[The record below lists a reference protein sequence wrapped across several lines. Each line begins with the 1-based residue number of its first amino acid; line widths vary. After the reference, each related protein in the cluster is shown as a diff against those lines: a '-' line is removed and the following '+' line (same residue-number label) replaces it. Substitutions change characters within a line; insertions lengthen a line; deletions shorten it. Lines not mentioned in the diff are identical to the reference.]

1 VLAFL
6 RKNLGFILFI
16 AGMGLFRS
24 AIADWNPVPT
34 GSMRPTI
41 LEGDVVLVNRMSY
54 HAKLPLTDQI
64 LWQTSSP
71 QRGDIAVF
79 SSPKDGTRLVKRI
92 VGLPGDKIALENDQL
107 RVNGVLVEYADQ
119 QDSIMSLENGQ
130 LLLVNRATE
139 KLGAHSHTVQV
150 LPQRFNRSQFDEI
163 TIPTDTYFMMGDNR
177 DNSYDSRFFGPVPR
191 ALITGRVDRVLV
203 SAAILDN
210 WAPRF
215 DRFWHKLP

>member
-1 VLAFL
+1 MLVFL
-6 RKNLGFILFI
+6 RKNLGFVLFI
-16 AGMGLFRS
+16 VGMGLFRS

-41 LEGDVVLVNRMSY
+41 LEGDVVLVDRMSY

-64 LWQTSSP
+64 LWQTGAP
-71 QRGDIAVF
+71 ERGDIAVF

-107 RVNGVLVEYADQ
+107 RVNGVMIEYADQ
-119 QDSIMSLENGQ
+119 QDSVMSLENGQ
-130 LLLVNRATE
+130 WLAVKRASE
-139 KLGAHSHTVQV
+139 KLGAHNHTVQV
-150 LPQRFNRSQFDEI
+150 LPQRFNRSQFNEI
-163 TIPTDTYFMMGDNR
+163 TVPADTFFMMGDNR

-215 DRFWHKLP
+215 ERFWHKLP